1 MFGAVG
7 LWCRNVDAGPHE
19 LPDATDRSSV
29 IGGVGTSCPT
39 CGRIDLSVAD
49 ITVRCC
55 DDTMEHSYRF
65 RCPLCATWTV
75 KNAGGSV
82 LALLVRAGAKVER
95 WRLPREVHERVDH
108 ITPISH
114 DDVINFRE
122 ALAQLP
128 TLGR

>member
-1 MFGAVG
+1 M
-7 LWCRNVDAGPHE
+7 
-19 LPDATDRSSV
+19 
-29 IGGVGTSCPT
+29 GGVGASCPS

-65 RCPLCATWTV
+65 RCPVCATSTV
-75 KNAGGSV
+75 KNAAACV
-82 LALLVRAGAKVER
+82 VALLVRAGAEVER
-95 WRLPREVHERVDH
+95 WRLPRELHERADESA
-108 ITPISH
+108 PISD
-114 DDVINFRE
+114 DDVINFHK

>member
-1 MFGAVG
+1 MGDVGA
-7 LWCRNVDAGPHE
+7 
-19 LPDATDRSSV
+19 
-29 IGGVGTSCPT
+29 SCPT
-39 CGRIDLSVAD
+39 CGRIDLSVRD

-65 RCPLCATWTV
+65 RCPVCATWTV
-75 KNAGGSV
+75 NDASASV
-82 LALLVRAGAKVER
+82 LTLLVRAGAEVER
-95 WRLPREVHERVDH
+95 WRLPREHRVDNG
-108 ITPISH
+108 TPISR